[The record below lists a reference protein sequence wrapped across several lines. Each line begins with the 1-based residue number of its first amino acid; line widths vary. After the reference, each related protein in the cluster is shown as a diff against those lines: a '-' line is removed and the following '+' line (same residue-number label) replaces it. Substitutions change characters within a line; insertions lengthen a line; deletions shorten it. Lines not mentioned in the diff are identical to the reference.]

1 MGSGLSLASVFSFF
15 PSSIFF
21 QLSDSIKNGRGVGAG
36 RGQGAG
42 APRGANG
49 CTSRCHAP
57 RARPRHRSHCALH
70 ISYTPTTIAH
80 EGATLLTRGK
90 TPRKRL
96 RTPPDLLK
104 GRHVETPSQCCE
116 KAGLLTTRAN
126 LYSPC
131 PTLLTDVVGAAA
143 SSTCMR
149 VLMTSIGVVGTAAT
163 AAAAAATTMEVSG
176 RREGLGAVP
185 WPAWWRTAMHAL
197 RRSKSTQ

>member
-1 MGSGLSLASVFSFF
+1 M
-15 PSSIFF
+15 
-21 QLSDSIKNGRGVGAG
+21 
-36 RGQGAG
+36 
-42 APRGANG
+42 
-49 CTSRCHAP
+49 
-57 RARPRHRSHCALH
+57 
-70 ISYTPTTIAH
+70 
-80 EGATLLTRGK
+80 LTRGK

-176 RREGLGAVP
+176 RREGLGAVV
-185 WPAWWRTAMHAL
+185 ADCDARFEAL
-197 RRSKSTQ
+197 KEHPVEAGEGHVAGD

>member
-1 MGSGLSLASVFSFF
+1 MRCPWRRCFLYFPTESNFSF
-15 PSSIFF
+15 PFF
-21 QLSDSIKNGRGVGAG
+21 NYLTRSKTDGGVGAG

-42 APRGANG
+42 ARGANG
-49 CTSRCHAP
+49 CTSRCHAS

-70 ISYTPTTIAH
+70 VSYTPTTIAH

-104 GRHVETPSQCCE
+104 GRRVETPSQCCE

-131 PTLLTDVVGAAA
+131 PTLLTDVVGA
-143 SSTCMR
+143 
-149 VLMTSIGVVGTAAT
+149 
-163 AAAAAATTMEVSG
+163 G
-176 RREGLGAVP
+176 RGCQGAG
-185 WPAWWRTAMHAL
+185 ARGANGRMHL
-197 RRSKSTQ
+197 